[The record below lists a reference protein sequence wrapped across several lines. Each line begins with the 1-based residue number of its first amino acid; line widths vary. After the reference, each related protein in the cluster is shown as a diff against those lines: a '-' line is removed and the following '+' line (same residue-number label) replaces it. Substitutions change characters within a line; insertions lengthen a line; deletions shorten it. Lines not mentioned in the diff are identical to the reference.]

1 MHASMETEL
10 NNVRDAMTFITHLN
24 LVAESPRVVLSAG
37 VTPGYGDEV
46 IFADGTFI
54 DGSTAELSADGPLR
68 EPFVVYTQGG
78 THWTHWAYVLEE
90 VLSNLRSAL

>member
-1 MHASMETEL
+1 MEGGVKGLSLEPS
-10 NNVRDAMTFITHLN
+10 
-24 LVAESPRVVLSAG
+24 AEGGGGSRALLHSLHCHSRAG

-68 EPFVVYTQGG
+68 SPYVVYTQGG

-90 VLSNLRSAL
+90 IVSDLRSAL